1 MTSTA
6 SLPTPEKSPIS
17 IAPILGASRSVPEQP
32 GDLQARCAQLSIAI
46 EESLAITSY
55 HLRGPSPTSHRVS
68 SPDAAPLGPH
78 SATLL
83 GSLSRQV

>member
-6 SLPTPEKSPIS
+6 SLPIPEKSPIS
-17 IAPILGASRSVPEQP
+17 IASILGDSRLVPGQP

-46 EESLAITSY
+46 EKSLATTSY

-78 SATLL
+78 SATLR

>member
-1 MTSTA
+1 MMSTA

-17 IAPILGASRSVPEQP
+17 IAPILGASRSVPGRP
-32 GDLQARCAQLSIAI
+32 GDLQAQYAQLSIAL
-46 EESLAITSY
+46 EESLATTSY

-68 SPDAAPLGPH
+68 SPDVAPLGPH
-78 SATLL
+78 SATLR

>member
-17 IAPILGASRSVPEQP
+17 IAPILGASISVPGQP
-32 GDLQARCAQLSIAI
+32 GDLQVRCAQFSIAI
-46 EESLAITSY
+46 EKSLATTSY
-55 HLRGPSPTSHRVS
+55 HLRGPSPTSRRVS

-78 SATLL
+78 SATLR
-83 GSLSRQV
+83 GSPSRQV